1 MVRLSVSVQRCVET
15 DSHLISHGMDFIM
28 KIKDQL
34 YFLRVVVLV
43 LSGSIV
49 LIVDR
54 PTVMGEISMRGFT
67 HRTVSPKR

>member
-1 MVRLSVSVQRCVET
+1 
-15 DSHLISHGMDFIM
+15 M